1 MCDFAQGCG
10 PLLSIDCQTKE
21 RAFTFLNALKLVIQT
36 ANIGDNRTLALH
48 MTSTIYSD
56 FDSDARTF
64 LGVHEGL
71 IRVSIGLEDPQAI
84 AKDFINASKM
94 L

>member
-1 MCDFAQGCG
+1 
-10 PLLSIDCQTKE
+10 
-21 RAFTFLNALKLVIQT
+21 
-36 ANIGDNRTLALH
+36 

-56 FDSDARTF
+56 FNEDARKF

-71 IRVSIGLEDPQAI
+71 IRVSIGLEDPKAI
-84 AKDFINASKM
+84 AEDFLQAANS

>member
-1 MCDFAQGCG
+1 
-10 PLLSIDCQTKE
+10 
-21 RAFTFLNALKLVIQT
+21 
-36 ANIGDNRTLALH
+36 

-56 FDSDARTF
+56 FDADARKF

-71 IRVSIGLEDPQAI
+71 IRVSIGLEDPKRI
-84 AKDFINASKM
+84 AEDFIEAAKA

>member
-1 MCDFAQGCG
+1 
-10 PLLSIDCQTKE
+10 
-21 RAFTFLNALKLVIQT
+21 
-36 ANIGDNRTLALH
+36 

-56 FDSDARTF
+56 FDLKARTF

-71 IRVSIGLEDPQAI
+71 IRVSIGLEDPKSIAEDFLQA
-84 AKDFINASKM
+84 SHS

>member
-1 MCDFAQGCG
+1 
-10 PLLSIDCQTKE
+10 
-21 RAFTFLNALKLVIQT
+21 
-36 ANIGDNRTLALH
+36 

-56 FDSDARTF
+56 FNEEARKF

-71 IRVSIGLEDPQAI
+71 IRVSIGLEDPKVIAEDFLQA
-84 AKDFINASKM
+84 AQT

>member
-1 MCDFAQGCG
+1 
-10 PLLSIDCQTKE
+10 
-21 RAFTFLNALKLVIQT
+21 
-36 ANIGDNRTLALH
+36 

-56 FDSDARTF
+56 FDDETRKF

-71 IRVSIGLEDPQAI
+71 IRVSIGLEDPNVIAEDFLQA
-84 AKDFINASKM
+84 ANA